1 MKPSKKKPAKK
12 RPAKRGDHPI
22 LVLDKLSKI
31 EKACHTEN
39 NLVPL
44 IIDAVESYATLEEI
58 VNSMKKVFGE
68 WTEKSII

>member
-1 MKPSKKKPAKK
+1 MKEQNQRLTKVKND
-12 RPAKRGDHPI
+12 RDNN

-31 EKACHTEN
+31 EKACHTKK

-68 WTEKSII
+68 WTESNFLI